1 MKPVRP
7 AKPSDPLSYRLK
19 PAENGRAGWDW
30 RADFSAMASP
40 CQLLLQGVER
50 SIAEQLARLACAE
63 VHRIEVKYSRY
74 RDANLMATLN
84 KSQGAVVSIDDET
97 WALLAFADQ
106 AYRLSDG
113 LFDISSGILGRIW
126 HFDGSARLPEQSA
139 IDALLPLINWPA
151 VHCWQAADGGQFFRM
166 PAGMALDFGGL
177 AKEYAADRAL
187 AAMASSGLPG
197 LGPLLVNLGGD
208 IATNGIL
215 FPEHSWQVGVE
226 PGTLA
231 GNGGQIAAFCLTLPS
246 GGLATSGDARKFLKK
261 DNRVYGHILNPK
273 TGWPV
278 AGGPRSVS
286 VCANTCLESG
296 LLSTLALLQGA
307 EAEAFLA
314 VQGRQY
320 WLQW

>member
-1 MKPVRP
+1 MKPI
-7 AKPSDPLSYRLK
+7 KPLAPLSYRLK
-19 PAENGRAGWDW
+19 PAEQGRAGLDW
-30 RADFSAMASP
+30 RADFLAMASP
-40 CQLLLQGVER
+40 CQLLIQGVEQP
-50 SIAEQLARLACAE
+50 IAEQLARLACAE
-63 VHRIEVKYSRY
+63 VQRIEAKYSRY
-74 RDANLMATLN
+74 RDTNLMATLN
-84 KSQGAVVSIDDET
+84 KSAGVVVSIDYET

-113 LFDISSGILGRIW
+113 LFDVTSGILGRVW
-126 HFDGSARLPEQSA
+126 HFDGSARLPEQSS

-151 VHCWQAADGGQFFRM
+151 VHCWQASDGGQFFQM
-166 PAGMALDFGGL
+166 PAGMALDFGGF

-208 IATNGIL
+208 MATNGVL
-215 FPEHSWQVGVE
+215 FPEHQWHVGVE
-226 PGTLA
+226 PGILA
-231 GNGGQIAAFCLTLPS
+231 GNGGQMAAFLLTLSS

-261 DNRVYGHILNPK
+261 DDRVYGHILNPK

-286 VCANTCLESG
+286 ICANTCLESG
-296 LLSTLALLQGA
+296 LLSTLALLQGQ
-307 EAEAFLA
+307 EAETFLA
-314 VQGRQY
+314 GQGRQY